1 MSKEE
6 VLDTLYLLQNTMAMF
21 KEPLSIDQVIRLVG
35 DIAKCVAK
43 IPDTDEE
50 KTVVGCA
57 GDTIKIWGQACGF
70 TNEVFGEWRR
80 CNCSPDLLPDPLPG
94 MSVSDNVF
102 IITFNGTGMC
112 GFFDYVEHR
121 WKTDKCTYFKSDNP
135 CTYWLHL
142 YNKPIG
148 I

>member
-21 KEPLSIDQVIRLVG
+21 KESLSIDQVIRLVG

-57 GDTIKIWGQACGF
+57 DNTIKIWGQPCGF
-70 TNEVFGEWRR
+70 TNEVFGE
-80 CNCSPDLLPDPLPG
+80 
-94 MSVSDNVF
+94 
-102 IITFNGTGMC
+102 
-112 GFFDYVEHR
+112 
-121 WKTDKCTYFKSDNP
+121 
-135 CTYWLHL
+135 
-142 YNKPIG
+142 
-148 I
+148 

>member
-21 KEPLSIDQVIRLVG
+21 KEPLSIDQVIKLVG
-35 DIAKCVAK
+35 DIAKCVTK
-43 IPDTDEE
+43 IPNTDEE

-57 GDTIKIWGQACGF
+57 DNTIKVLGQPCGF
-70 TNEVFGEWRR
+70 TNEVFGEWRH
-80 CNCSPDLLPDPLPG
+80 CYCSPELLPDPLPG
-94 MSVSDNVF
+94 MHVSENVF
-102 IITFNGTGMC
+102 IITEKGTRMC
-112 GFFDYVEHR
+112 GFFDYDEHR
-121 WKTDKCTYFKSDNP
+121 WKTDKCTYFDPDNP
-135 CTYWLHL
+135 CMYWLHL